1 MDSFIEKQ
9 FVHNR
14 YSITTW
20 FLIFIGSRR
29 IVRQNYSQAC
39 ESLLF
44 SSDPILP
51 PGWLSLNTSLVT
63 PLLWMSSHVTALQ
76 RRSWKM
82 GQQLVRGCPSAI
94 IMYYSLFP
102 PAPFQNILQAMWSNN
117 KQLEWCYETLFSL
130 KLSAAVHAV
139 ALQTHM
145 RSGLE
150 TCLLVSPSWQ
160 RGGIQRALSNLQG
173 PSCRSGMLYSV
184 WTTWTLRHNI
194 QQKIT

>member
-1 MDSFIEKQ
+1 M
-9 FVHNR
+9 V
-14 YSITTW
+14 
-20 FLIFIGSRR
+20 LIFIGSRR
-29 IVRQNYSQAC
+29 IVGQNYSQAS

-51 PGWLSLNTSLVT
+51 PGWLSLNTSLVI

-82 GQQLVRGCPSAI
+82 EQQLVRGCPSAI

-102 PAPFQNILQAMWSNN
+102 PVPFQNNASNVVKPEAWITGMMLWN
-117 KQLEWCYETLFSL
+117 IIQSKIKCSCPCCCITNTYVQWLG
-130 KLSAAVHAV
+130 
-139 ALQTHM
+139 
-145 RSGLE
+145 GLP
-150 TCLLVSPSWQ
+150 VSPSWQ
-160 RGGIQRALSNLQG
+160 WAGIQRALSNLQG

-184 WTTWTLRHNI
+184 WTAWTLRHNV